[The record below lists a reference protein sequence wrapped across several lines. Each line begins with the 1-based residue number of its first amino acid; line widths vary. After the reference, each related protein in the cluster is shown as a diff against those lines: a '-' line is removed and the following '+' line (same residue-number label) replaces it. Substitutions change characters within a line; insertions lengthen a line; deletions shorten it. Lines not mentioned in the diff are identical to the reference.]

1 MVRAQCQLHE
11 IKLTETNGKCELCVC
26 VGGTSVVNY
35 ETQKK
40 NCGGSETEKVAEMR
54 TQLQIKKQQPQIEHK
69 KVLAAVRMEY
79 PIFKRENVHT
89 SPTPSWLGPV
99 TSDVVGASEC
109 VVCLLSNR
117 PHDLNMQRKFC
128 ATLPLSE
135 CSPILVLISC

>member
-1 MVRAQCQLHE
+1 MENVSCV
-11 IKLTETNGKCELCVC
+11 CVC

-35 ETQKK
+35 ETQEK

-54 TQLQIKKQQPQIEHK
+54 TQLQIKKQQPQIEH
-69 KVLAAVRMEY
+69 
-79 PIFKRENVHT
+79 KRENVHT